1 MHVQVCKEKSKCYR
15 QWLWVRQTGSHCQ
28 SWLIVLLLRTE
39 GLLLLLHD
47 DHQVEEEGAE
57 APSDP
62 LVVFSIFPSVLFS
75 PYHHYC
81 CRCLAVT
88 AAVTCTGITFTVAHC
103 QHTHTG
109 TDTQAQT
116 YSQLWWMN
124 TVLTVVCSFNLYPL
138 CAYCRKMSV
147 WVSPGEQWKR
157 AMKKKRER
165 GGTHLSENLLQSTS
179 QSVNVQLCS
188 DQLTLTLQP
197 LSTTAHI
204 AHLDSSCGRAVFS
217 AFLSFYCAS
226 THLTI
231 ANNSSTDNSTTIL
244 QPFSGGAFFATICRI
259 FFHFFLRAHC
269 FHFVFTFFY
278 YFDAHSLDFFC
289 CNFAAFSTLVL
300 STLFLSVSLIQ
311 LFLFICFVLCFVF
324 HLAMIMCATCFS
336 MSLDDRRLFFS
347 LSVLTTALKVK
358 FLKKIV

>member
-1 MHVQVCKEKSKCYR
+1 
-15 QWLWVRQTGSHCQ
+15 
-28 SWLIVLLLRTE
+28 
-39 GLLLLLHD
+39 
-47 DHQVEEEGAE
+47 
-57 APSDP
+57 
-62 LVVFSIFPSVLFS
+62 
-75 PYHHYC
+75 
-81 CRCLAVT
+81 
-88 AAVTCTGITFTVAHC
+88 
-103 QHTHTG
+103 
-109 TDTQAQT
+109 
-116 YSQLWWMN
+116 
-124 TVLTVVCSFNLYPL
+124 
-138 CAYCRKMSV
+138 
-147 WVSPGEQWKR
+147 
-157 AMKKKRER
+157 MKKKRER